1 MVKDRVIGNVTG
13 PGGTPNPNLYVEA
26 GETVVLAPDSQ
37 RFAGLYKRLHPSSI
51 DEVRSILGL
60 SDAAAQALNAKG
72 SCQRTCVPTTLHSPE
87 DLSSEDRALRRRA
100 KEVAVK
106 AAYQYVF
113 GANQDA
119 FVQWKPLID
128 KYLELGKITVNY
140 VVLQDIDIANGGT
153 LIISADTNALNA
165 ANITIHG
172 SGRIVCQG
180 TISINCVTLQGVT
193 TVKHPHIT
201 VPPQVRA

>member
-37 RFAGLYKRLHPSSI
+37 RFAGLYKRLTASSI

-60 SDAAAQALNAKG
+60 SDAAGQALNAKG
-72 SCQRTCVPTTLHSPE
+72 SCQRTCVPTPLHSPE

-128 KYLELGKITVNY
+128 RDLQLAKIPVNY
-140 VVLQDIDIANGGT
+140 LVLQDIDIQNGGALVIFT
-153 LIISADTNALNA
+153 DENALYT
-165 ANITIHG
+165 ANIT
-172 SGRIVCQG
+172 
-180 TISINCVTLQGVT
+180 
-193 TVKHPHIT
+193 
-201 VPPQVRA
+201 